1 MSDTKIRIDD
11 AVLNARL
18 AELKDR
24 LGNLIPFYEQVAELL
39 RASTDQAF
47 EDEADPVTG
56 RPWDPLKPATI
67 RRRLRAKAWPG
78 KILQVQG
85 NLARSIVPAS
95 GTDFAA
101 VGTNYLFGDGPYGA
115 AVHQLGTKDGTIPA
129 RPFLGLSDDARE
141 DILDLLVKY
150 LD

>member
-1 MSDTKIRIDD
+1 MSDIVIRVDD
-11 AVLNARL
+11 PVLSARL
-18 AELKDR
+18 AELQDR
-24 LGNLIPFYEQVAELL
+24 LGDLKPFYEKVAQLL
-39 RASTDQAF
+39 QASTDQAF

-56 RPWDPLKPATI
+56 KPWDPLKPTTI
-67 RRRLRAKAWPG
+67 RRRLKAQAWPG

-85 NLARSIVPAS
+85 RLASSIVPAV

-101 VGTNYLFGDGPYGA
+101 VGTNYLFGEGPYGA
-115 AVHQLGTKDGTIPA
+115 EVHQLGTKDGTIPA